1 MVIFWK
7 RNEKNNIIK
16 VINKKKHLIFVTTIT
31 TAVCVKKNLT
41 IATAESCTGGMIS
54 SAIVHINGSSQIFK
68 SSVIVYS
75 NNMKSKLLNIP
86 KDLITKN
93 GAVSEIVVYNM
104 AKKSLEILNSDVSI
118 AVTGIAGPTGGSV
131 DKPVGLVW
139 IGIGTNEKIITHKY
153 QFNGNRLEIRQKTT
167 QEALK
172 LANNV
177 ILEI

>member
-1 MVIFWK
+1 MELKMWTKI
-7 RNEKNNIIK
+7 NQESEKLYFN
-16 VINKKKHLIFVTTIT
+16 
-31 TAVCVKKNLT
+31 CVKKNLT
-41 IATAESCTGGMIS
+41 ITTAESCTGGMIS

-75 NNMKSKLLNIP
+75 NDMKSKLLNIP
-86 KDLITKN
+86 KDLITRN
-93 GAVSEIVVYNM
+93 GAVSEIVALNM

-139 IGIGTNEKIITHKY
+139 IGIGTKEKIITNKY
-153 QFNGNRLEIRQKTT
+153 QFNGNRLKIRQKTT
-167 QEALK
+167 QKSLE
-172 LANNV
+172 LANDV

>member
-1 MVIFWK
+1 MELKMWK
-7 RNEKNNIIK
+7 KINQESEKLYLN
-16 VINKKKHLIFVTTIT
+16 
-31 TAVCVKKNLT
+31 CVNKNLIIT
-41 IATAESCTGGMIS
+41 TAESCTGGMIS

-75 NNMKSKLLNIP
+75 NDMKSKLLNIP
-86 KDLITKN
+86 KDLITKY
-93 GAVSEIVVYNM
+93 GAVSEIVVHSM
-104 AKKSLEILNSDVSI
+104 AKKSLEIVNSDVSI
-118 AVTGIAGPTGGSV
+118 AVTGIAGPTGGSI

-139 IGIGTNEKIITHKY
+139 VGIGTKEKIITKKY

-167 QEALK
+167 QKSLK

>member
-1 MVIFWK
+1 MWRKI
-7 RNEKNNIIK
+7 NQQSEKLYLNC
-16 VINKKKHLIFVTTIT
+16 IN
-31 TAVCVKKNLT
+31 KNLT
-41 IATAESCTGGMIS
+41 ITTAESCTGGMIS

-75 NNMKSKLLNIP
+75 NNMKNKLLNIP
-86 KDLITKN
+86 KNLITEN
-93 GAVSEIVVYNM
+93 GAVSEVVAFYM
-104 AKKSLEILNSDVSI
+104 AKNSLKILKSHLSI

-139 IGIGTNEKIITHKY
+139 VGIGTKEKVITNKY
-153 QFNGNRLEIRQKTT
+153 QFNGDRLEIRHKTT
-167 QEALK
+167 YESLK